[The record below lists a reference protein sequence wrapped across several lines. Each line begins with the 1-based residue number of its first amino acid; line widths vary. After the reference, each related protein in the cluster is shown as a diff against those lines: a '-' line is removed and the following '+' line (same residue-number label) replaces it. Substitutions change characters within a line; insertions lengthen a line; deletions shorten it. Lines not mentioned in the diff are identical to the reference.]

1 MNTRKTILA
10 TLLAAL
16 AVTPLAVTP
25 VHAQVHAQAAHTY
38 TQAEL
43 DQMLAPIAL
52 YPDALLSQVL
62 MAATYPIEVVEA
74 ARWSRAHP
82 GLQGDDAVRAV
93 QDEDWDPSVK
103 SLVAFP
109 QILQRMDEKL
119 EWTRTLGDAF
129 LAQEPQ
135 VMDQVQLLRRRAQSA
150 GHLQSSEQI
159 RVEHQGPTIIVR
171 QASPEYIYVPYYD
184 PMEVYG
190 TWLWP
195 AYRPVAWAPWPGYV
209 RPYHRPGVS
218 IGFWWGRPVGLSLGF
233 FFGDFDWNR
242 RHTHV
247 AHSNSY
253 YYRAPA
259 YSYRSVTAERGRWQ
273 HDPQHRRAVAYRT
286 SEERRDERQLERR
299 TDRRE
304 NRREDR
310 QAARQAQPA
319 ATVQAQPQA
328 VTPTQ
333 RAERRED
340 RRAERQAAMEAQ
352 RQARQQAQDGQRQA
366 QQQQARQ
373 QAQDAQRQAQQQAR
387 QQAQETQRQAQQQ
400 ARQPQPAA
408 TMPAAQAP
416 QTPRAARQEQ
426 REERREKRR
435 EQREEKG

>member
-1 MNTRKTILA
+1 MNTRKTVLA

-16 AVTPLAVTP
+16 AGAPLAVTP
-25 VHAQVHAQAAHTY
+25 AHSQVQARAAQTY

-82 GLQGDDAVRAV
+82 GLQGDDAVRAA
-93 QDEDWDPSVK
+93 QNEDWDPSVK

-135 VMDQVQLLRRRAQSA
+135 MMDQVQLLRRRAQAA

-159 RVEHQGPTIIVR
+159 RVEQRGPVIIVR
-171 QASPEYIYVPYYD
+171 QASPEYVYAPYYD

-190 TWLWP
+190 AWLWP

-209 RPYHRPGVS
+209 RPYHRPGAS

-242 RHTHV
+242 RHAHV
-247 AHSNSY
+247 VHSNNY
-253 YYRAPA
+253 YYRAP
-259 YSYRSVTAERGRWQ
+259 RLVNRTEVVERGRWQ
-273 HDPQHRRAVAYRT
+273 HDPHHRRAVAYRSSEVRQRFAVAPT
-286 SEERRDERQLERR
+286 GRREAVREERRDERRLERR
-299 TDRRE
+299 T
-304 NRREDR
+304 
-310 QAARQAQPA
+310 
-319 ATVQAQPQA
+319 
-328 VTPTQ
+328 VTPAQ
-333 RAERRED
+333 HAERRED
-340 RRAERQAAMEAQ
+340 RRDDRRAERQA
-352 RQARQQAQDGQRQA
+352 
-366 QQQQARQ
+366 
-373 QAQDAQRQAQQQAR
+373 
-387 QQAQETQRQAQQQ
+387 
-400 ARQPQPAA
+400 
-408 TMPAAQAP
+408 PAAQAP
-416 QTPRAARQEQ
+416 QTPRAERD
-426 REERREKRR
+426 ERREKRQ
-435 EQREEKG
+435 EQRKDRDKG